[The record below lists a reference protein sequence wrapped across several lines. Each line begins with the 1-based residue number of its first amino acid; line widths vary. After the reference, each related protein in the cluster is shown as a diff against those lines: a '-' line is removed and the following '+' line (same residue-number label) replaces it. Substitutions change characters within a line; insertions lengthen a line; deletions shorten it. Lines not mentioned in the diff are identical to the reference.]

1 MGEWQAWHP
10 TVSRQSRSTDITDG
24 FGPGTRWSAGPESY
38 SDEVVAASPGLRV
51 PSGPPPARRP
61 GSRCL
66 LVLVSLSWCLRAAAR
81 PRDRHTRACGSEWS
95 ISKPGQ
101 ALPPPSGTREC
112 TLARRHPSHWW
123 RGRVVGG
130 QALPPPSDTEVVA
143 ASLVFRVPSGP
154 PARSPPAPRA
164 YGSARRLEAR
174 PGPAVPPA
182 PSTLP
187 CGPTGTLHTALRSHR
202 YPPHWWRGRVV
213 GGQARTWRTHGLG
226 AELPCTRRRVQKCDG
241 LNVSEPTEHSTI
253 ARGTHAVK

>member
-10 TVSRQSRSTDITDG
+10 TVSRQSRSTDITDA

-38 SDEVVAASPGLRV
+38 SDEVVAASPGLRA

-112 TLARRHPSHWW
+112 TLARWHPPHWW
-123 RGRVVGG
+123 RGCVVGG
-130 QALPPPSDTEVVA
+130 QALPPPSGTRECT
-143 ASLVFRVPSGP
+143 L
-154 PARSPPAPRA
+154 AR
-164 YGSARRLEAR
+164 
-174 PGPAVPPA
+174 
-182 PSTLP
+182 
-187 CGPTGTLHTALRSHR
+187 R
-202 YPPHWWRGRVV
+202 YPPHWWRGCVV
-213 GGQARTWRTHGLG
+213 GGQARTWRIHGLG
-226 AELPCTRRRVQKCDG
+226 AELPCTRRRVRKM
-241 LNVSEPTEHSTI
+241 
-253 ARGTHAVK
+253 